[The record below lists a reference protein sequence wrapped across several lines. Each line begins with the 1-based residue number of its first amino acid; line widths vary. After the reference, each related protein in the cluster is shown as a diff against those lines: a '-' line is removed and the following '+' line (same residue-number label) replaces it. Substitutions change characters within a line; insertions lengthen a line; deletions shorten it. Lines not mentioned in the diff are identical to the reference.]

1 MAKAEWCL
9 LVLASCVL
17 GALGAPAGQDP
28 IAFKNAT
35 WEKCKKQENVPDAAM
50 KDLYFFKTVDGIKDH
65 KCVMKCIDEEYGIY
79 TKDGTISKEMIEQA
93 IKGIFEEPELQK
105 KLISKGIEC
114 VDTVKKSSDPCQYN
128 VDLFDCFIKAAKKE
142 GLNFEP
148 E

>member
-65 KCVMKCIDEEYGIY
+65 KY